1 MTGRATVV
9 LKRGRD
15 QRLRSGHAWVYA
27 GEVDRVEGE
36 PAPGDLVALTNSA
49 GHFLGLGY
57 YNPASQIVVR
67 RLTEGD
73 EPVDRE
79 FFRRR
84 LARALSLRAAALP
97 GATSCR
103 LVFGEGDGLP
113 GLIVDRFE
121 DVLVWQVLTLGME
134 VRQEM
139 LAELLVELVAPAGL
153 YARNDAPARRLEGLA
168 LERRVV
174 YGTCPPEVWI
184 RENDLWFWVDLAGGQ
199 KTGYFFDQKLNRRA
213 LAGYI
218 RPGARV
224 LDPFCYTGSFAVHAA
239 AYGAAEVLAS
249 DISEEAVRLGERNA
263 AANGFSGIIQCRAA
277 NGFDL
282 LRQADQNRDR
292 FDLVILDPPA
302 FTRSKHTV
310 EAALRGYK
318 EINLR
323 ALKLLGPG
331 GILVTCSCSHHLEEA
346 VFREM
351 VASAAADAHR
361 RLRLREW
368 RGQAPDHPILVGV
381 PETQY
386 LKCGIYEV
394 L

>member
-1 MTGRATVV
+1 MTKGSVV

-15 QRLRSGHAWVYA
+15 GRLRAGHAWVYA
-27 GEVDRVEGE
+27 GEVDHIEGS
-36 PAPGDLVALTNSA
+36 PAPGEIVSLRNGA
-49 GHFLGLGY
+49 GHFLGQGY

-67 RLTEGD
+67 RLTEQE

-79 FFRRR
+79 FFRRKLEKA
-84 LARALSLRAAALP
+84 LALRAEVLP
-97 GATSCR
+97 GAASCR

-121 DVLVWQVLTLGME
+121 DILVLQVLTLGMA
-134 VRQEM
+134 VRQELLTGL
-139 LAELLVELVAPAGL
+139 LAELAGPRGI
-153 YARNDAPARRLEGLA
+153 YARNDVAVRHLEGLG
-168 LERRVV
+168 LEKRVL
-174 YGTCPPEVWI
+174 YGEAPPELLI
-184 RENDLWFWVDLAGGQ
+184 RENGLCFWVDVAEGQ

-213 LAGYI
+213 LQAYV

-224 LDPFCYTGSFAVHAA
+224 LDPFCFTGSFAVHAA
-239 AYGAAEVLAS
+239 AAGAREVLSS
-249 DISEEAVRLGERNA
+249 DISAEAVALASRNA
-263 AANGFSGIIQCRAA
+263 AENGFSEVIRCRSA

-282 LRQADQNRDR
+282 LRQADQAGER

-302 FTRSKHTV
+302 FTKSKHTV

-323 ALKLLGPG
+323 ALKLLPVG
-331 GILVTCSCSHHLEEA
+331 GILVTCSCSHHLDEA
-346 VFREM
+346 LFREM
-351 VASAAADAHR
+351 VAEAATDAHR

-368 RGQAPDHPILVGV
+368 RGQAPDHPVVVGI

>member
-1 MTGRATVV
+1 MRGTVV
-9 LKRGRD
+9 LKRGRE

-27 GEVDRVEGE
+27 GEVDRVEGQ
-36 PAPGDLVALTNSA
+36 PAPGDVVELQNSA
-49 GHFLGLGY
+49 GRFLGRGY
-57 YNPASQIVVR
+57 CNPASQIVVR
-67 RLTEGD
+67 RLTEQD

-84 LARALSLRAAALP
+84 LQQALALRAAVLP
-97 GATSCR
+97 DATSCR
-103 LVFGEGDGLP
+103 LVYGEGDLLP
-113 GLIVDRFE
+113 GLVVDRCAN
-121 DVLVWQVLTLGME
+121 VLILQVLTLGMA
-134 VRQEM
+134 VRQE
-139 LAELLVELVAPAGL
+139 LLVELLVELVGPAGV
-153 YARNDAPARRLEGLA
+153 YARNDVPVRHLEGLP
-168 LERRVV
+168 LES
-174 YGTCPPEVWI
+174 GTLWGECPGEI
-184 RENDLWFWVDLAGGQ
+184 LIQENGLSFWVDVAGGQ

-213 LAGYI
+213 LASYL

-239 AYGAAEVLAS
+239 AYGAGEVLAS
-249 DISEEAVRLGERNA
+249 DLSEEAVRMAARNVE
-263 AANGFSGIIQCRAA
+263 ANGFSKIVRTGTA

-282 LRQADQNRDR
+282 LRELDRRGER

-302 FTRSKHTV
+302 FTKSKHTV

-331 GILVTCSCSHHLEEA
+331 GILVTCSCSHHLEESL
-346 VFREM
+346 FREM
-351 VASAAADAHR
+351 VAGAAADAHR

-368 RGQAPDHPILVGV
+368 RGQAPDHPVLVGV

-386 LKCGIYEV
+386 LKCAFYEA